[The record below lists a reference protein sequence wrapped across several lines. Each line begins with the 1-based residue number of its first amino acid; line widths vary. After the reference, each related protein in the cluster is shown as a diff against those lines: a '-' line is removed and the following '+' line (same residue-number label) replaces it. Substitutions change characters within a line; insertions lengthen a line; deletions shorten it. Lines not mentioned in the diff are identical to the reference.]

1 MGVRAD
7 CARIYH
13 LGAMSNRISNRITY
27 WLERMLLR
35 GMRYRLLL
43 VVMIIATFS
52 LVAGLV
58 VWLLDPS
65 IGNPAYAVW
74 WAFLRIT
81 DTGYLGDDAG
91 HARRGVSTV
100 LTLGGA
106 VIFLGGLI
114 AIMVQGLNQGLAR
127 LEAGLTP
134 IVARNHI
141 AILGWT
147 NRTPQLIAELVHSEG
162 RVRRFLQ
169 RRGARRLRIVVL
181 AEQVTR
187 ELHHSLREELGAAW
201 SERLITFRSGSPLK
215 WEHLKRVDVEHAAAV
230 VIPGCDFAPAGPER
244 VDANTVKTLL
254 SISRHGRD
262 DALSLPLAVAE
273 ISDPRRTSLAYDAY
287 RGPLEVV
294 AGDAIMA
301 SILAQCVRHPG
312 LADVFSQVLTHDFG
326 NEVHVRQFPQLVGRR
341 LRGLDGVFP
350 RAIVLGTVR
359 AGGTDLRLDAPD
371 DYRVDE
377 EDRIVLLAPS
387 HEACEPLRDLPEE
400 PPPLGESEVPQPPAM
415 PARRR
420 VLVLGWSPRVSALV
434 AELGRYDAEAFDID
448 IASVTPIEE
457 REAHLRHFDVPAGRV
472 NTKQIDADYTVPSE
486 LRRIGP
492 GLYDNVVLVSSR
504 WTGAEEE
511 ADARTI
517 LAYLLLR
524 EILPDAGPQP
534 SILAEVMDAENLA
547 LFTRASCETVQP
559 TVILSHMLAQVVLRR
574 ELGAVYQD
582 LFGPGGAEILYRKA
596 SEYDLLGCP
605 VRFAEL
611 QAAAARHGEVI
622 LGLHFAAAS
631 SAESGALL
639 NPPRDETFVLAAD
652 DDLIVL
658 ASYSSLPCL

>member
-1 MGVRAD
+1 
-7 CARIYH
+7 
-13 LGAMSNRISNRITY
+13 MSNRVSNLLTF

-43 VVMIIATFS
+43 VAMIIAALS
-52 LVAGLV
+52 VVAGAV
-58 VWLLDPS
+58 VWILDPS

-91 HARRGVSTV
+91 HVRRGVSTV

-114 AIMVQGLNQGLAR
+114 AIMVQALDQALER

-134 IVARNHI
+134 MVARNHI

-147 NRTPQLIAELVHSEG
+147 NRTPQLIAELVNSEG
-162 RVRRFLQ
+162 RMRRFLQ

-187 ELHHSLREELGAAW
+187 ELHHSLRERLGDSW

-215 WEHLKRVDVEHAAAV
+215 YEHLRRVDVEHAAAV
-230 VIPGCDFAPAGPER
+230 VIPGSDFGQAGPER
-244 VDANTVKTLL
+244 IDANTVKTLL

-301 SILAQCVRHPG
+301 SILAQCIRHPG
-312 LADVFSQVLTHDFG
+312 LADVFSQVLTHEVG
-326 NEVHVRQFPQLVGRR
+326 NEIHVRQFPSIVGRR
-341 LRGLDGVFP
+341 MRGLDALFP
-350 RAIVLGTVR
+350 QAIPLGTVR
-359 AGGTDLRLDAPD
+359 AGGADLRLDAPD
-371 DYRVDE
+371 DYVVDE
-377 EDRIVLLAPS
+377 EDRIVFLAPS
-387 HEACEPLRDLPEE
+387 HEACEPLRDPPEE
-400 PPPLGESEVPQPPAM
+400 PPPFGREPEAPPPPPM

-434 AELGRYDAEAFDID
+434 AELGRYDAEGFDID
-448 IASVTPIEE
+448 IASITPVAE
-457 REAHLRHFDVPAGRV
+457 RETHLRHFDVPSGRV
-472 NTKQIDADYTVPSE
+472 STRQIEADYTVPSE
-486 LRRIGP
+486 LRKIGP
-492 GLYDNVVLVSSR
+492 GRYDNVVLVSSQ

-524 EILPDAGPQP
+524 EILPESGPCP
-534 SILAEVMDAENLA
+534 SILAEVMDAENLE

-574 ELGAVYQD
+574 ELGAVYQE
-582 LFGPGGAEILYRKA
+582 LFGPGGAEIIYRKA
-596 SEYDLLGCP
+596 KEYDLLGCP

-611 QAAAARHGEVI
+611 QAAAARRGEVA
-622 LGLHFAAAS
+622 LGLHFAASS

-652 DDLIVL
+652 DDLIL
-658 ASYSSLPCL
+658 LTSYSSLPCL

>member
-1 MGVRAD
+1 MQAD
-7 CARIYH
+7 YDRIYH
-13 LGAMSNRISNRITY
+13 LGAMSNRVANRLVY
-27 WLERMLLR
+27 WLERILLR

-43 VVMIIATFS
+43 VALIIGVLS
-52 LVAGLV
+52 VLSGGI
-58 VWLLDPS
+58 VWALDPE
-65 IGNPAYAVW
+65 IGNPAYAIW

-81 DTGYLGDDAG
+81 DTGYLGDDVG
-91 HARRGVSTV
+91 NVRRTVSAV

-114 AIMVQGLNQGLAR
+114 AVMVQGLNQALER
-127 LEAGLTP
+127 LESGLTP
-134 IVARNHI
+134 MIARNHI

-147 NRTPQLIAELVHSEG
+147 NRTPQLIAELVESEG

-187 ELHHSLREELGAAW
+187 ELHHSLRERLGAAW

-215 WEHLKRVDVEHAAAV
+215 YEHLRRVDVEHAAAV
-230 VIPGCDFAPAGPER
+230 VIPGSDFGPVGPER

-262 DALSLPLAVAE
+262 DSLSLPLAVAE

-301 SILAQCVRHPG
+301 SILAQCIRHPG
-312 LADVFSQVLTHDFG
+312 LADVFSQVLTHSVG
-326 NEVHVRQFPQLVGRR
+326 NEIHLRQFPQLVGRR
-341 LRGLDGVFP
+341 LRGLDAVFP
-350 RAIVLGTVR
+350 HAIPLGTVR
-359 AGGTDLRLDAPD
+359 AGGAELRLDPPD
-371 DYRVDE
+371 DYVVE
-377 EDRIVLLAPS
+377 AEDRIVFLAPS
-387 HEACEPLRDLPEE
+387 HEACEPLRDPPEE
-400 PPPLGESEVPQPPAM
+400 PTPLGVETPPPPPSM

-420 VLVLGWSPRVSALV
+420 MLVLGWSPRVSALI

-448 IASVTPIEE
+448 IASVTPAAE

-472 NTKQIDADYTVPSE
+472 NVKQIEADYTVPSE
-486 LRRIGP
+486 LRKIGP
-492 GLYDNVVLVSSR
+492 GLYDNVVLVSSQ

-517 LAYLLLR
+517 LAYLLVR
-524 EILPDAGPQP
+524 EILPASGPQP
-534 SILAEVMDAENLA
+534 SILAEIMDDENLA

-574 ELGAVYQD
+574 ELGAVYQE

-596 SEYDLLGCP
+596 KEYDLLGCP

-611 QAAAARHGEVI
+611 QAAAARHGEII
-622 LGLHFAAAS
+622 LGLHFAAS
-631 SAESGALL
+631 SSPESGALL

-658 ASYSSLPCL
+658 TSYSSLPCL